1 MITLA
6 FAQMLFFVFVT
17 LPTYGGEDGLLLL
30 GRSELPGLDLNDGT
44 SFYYLCLV
52 ALVIF
57 VGICHRLVHSRFGM
71 VIRTARDNERR
82 LGALGFPVYRYKLV
96 AFAVSGAGTGLAGS
110 LIANHSEFVSPEI
123 LHWVQSGEIMIM
135 VILGGIG
142 SLFGPILGAAAFIM
156 MEELLVGITEHW
168 MIILGP
174 LLIAAVLFARGGLYP
189 LLAGRDN
196 ENA

>member
-1 MITLA
+1 M
-6 FAQMLFFVFVT
+6 
-17 LPTYGGEDGLLLL
+17 LL

-52 ALVIF
+52 ALIIF